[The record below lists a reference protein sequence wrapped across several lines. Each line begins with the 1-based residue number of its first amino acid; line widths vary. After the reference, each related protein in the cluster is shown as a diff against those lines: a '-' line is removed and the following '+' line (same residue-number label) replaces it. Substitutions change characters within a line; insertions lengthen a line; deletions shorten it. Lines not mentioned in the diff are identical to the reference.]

1 MEQYNLNRF
10 LEAQDKGLFEF
21 VVDELRTGK
30 KRTHWMWFIF
40 PQLKN
45 LGQSPKAKFFGISDA
60 EEARAFMANDVL
72 SRRLREVSEIVLS
85 LPEDNP
91 EEIFGWLD
99 SLKLKSCMTLFDYVM
114 PNDVFD
120 KVLNKLYGGERDQL
134 TLKYLKEKDNMWD
147 LLQ

>member
-91 EEIFGWLD
+91 EEIFGRLD
-99 SLKLKSCMTLFDYVM
+99 SLKLKSCMTLFDHVV